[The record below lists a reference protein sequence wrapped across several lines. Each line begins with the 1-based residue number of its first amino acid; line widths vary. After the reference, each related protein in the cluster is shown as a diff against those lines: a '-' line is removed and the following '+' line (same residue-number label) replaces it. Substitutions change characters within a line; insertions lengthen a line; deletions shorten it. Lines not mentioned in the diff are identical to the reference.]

1 MVVSRA
7 RAANPT
13 IAGMP
18 ANPPDCI
25 AIDGPAASGKS
36 TIGRILA
43 KRCGYS
49 FLDTGLM
56 YRAFALAA
64 LRKQVPP
71 TEEACAV
78 FAKKLDLRLGEEP
91 EAKVYLRDE
100 DVTDL
105 LHDREIE
112 RHVSA
117 YASLDPV
124 RAQMRKQQR
133 AYAKRGR
140 TVLAGR
146 DIGQVVVPEAPLKFY
161 LEADEAARAR
171 RRNTERG
178 IVHDESA
185 RESRE
190 ELSRRD
196 KLDSPQTYTAP
207 DAIVIDTSEMTL
219 DDVVARVLEQ
229 VKCESA

>member
-1 MVVSRA
+1 MAVSRA
-7 RAANPT
+7 GAGNPT
-13 IAGMP
+13 IGGMP

-43 KRCGYS
+43 KQFGYS

-64 LRKQVPP
+64 LRLDVPAS
-71 TEEACAV
+71 EDACAA
-78 FAKKLDLRLGEEP
+78 FAREIDLRLGEEP
-91 EAKVYLRDE
+91 EARVYLGEE

-112 RHVSA
+112 RHVSS
-117 YASLDPV
+117 YARLDPV

-133 AYAKRGR
+133 AYAKRGH

-146 DIGQVVVPEAPLKFY
+146 DIGEVVIPEAPLKLY
-161 LEADEAARAR
+161 LEADETARAR

-178 IVHDESA
+178 IVHDETA
-185 RESRE
+185 RVSRE

-196 KLDSPQTYTAP
+196 RLDSPQTHTAP
-207 DAIVIDTSEMTL
+207 DAIVIDTSDMTL
-219 DDVVARVLEQ
+219 EEVVAQVLEQ
-229 VKCESA
+229 VACANA